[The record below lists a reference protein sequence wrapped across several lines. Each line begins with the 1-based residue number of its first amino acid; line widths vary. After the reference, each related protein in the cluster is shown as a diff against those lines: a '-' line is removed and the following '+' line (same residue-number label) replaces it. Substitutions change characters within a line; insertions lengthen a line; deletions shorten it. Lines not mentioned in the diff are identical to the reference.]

1 MTKAFIS
8 YHHDNDQSYKVHLSE
23 MATYFGCFE
32 DGSVNTGDI
41 SDDGRSSQAI
51 RRQIRDVYL
60 RDSQVTILL
69 CGQETKHRK
78 HVDWELKSSMIDG
91 SVNHRSGILV
101 INLPGVSSCWEA
113 NLPAEK
119 YQLYSDYYGGWASFE
134 TRTDFEARYPRMPD
148 RIIDQLVRVGVTISV
163 VPWERIEYDPNALRW
178 LIDETAKQRF
188 NWAWLMLARQTM
200 WKAGWQSYFILIRV
214 REISDSSQRQ
224 QVGPSEVL
232 LRFSWSA

>member
-78 HVDWELKSSMIDG
+78 HVDWE
-91 SVNHRSGILV
+91 VNHRSGILV

-188 NWAWLMLARQTM
+188 NNNYDLSRSMRRNDATSRLANALTAKPHQTLLGM
-200 WKAGWQSYFILIRV
+200 ADARAPNDVESRLAELFYTHP
-214 REISDSSQRQ
+214 SSRNK
-224 QVGPSEVL
+224 
-232 LRFSWSA
+232 